1 MTLRVREAVKAMF
14 EGAGLQISEE
24 ELATLDTV
32 DQPLNQHVAA
42 WGPAFYSLYL
52 SRLLERSLS
61 EHAKT
66 LERLSEANE
75 KNEKAMVRL
84 TCVIVLFTA
93 VQAIQAIIE
102 ILKVFGIIQ

>member
-1 MTLRVREAVKAMF
+1 MTLKAREAVKAMF
-14 EGAGLQISEE
+14 KEAELEISET
-24 ELATLDTV
+24 ELASLDKI
-32 DQPLNQHVAA
+32 DKPLDQHVAA

-75 KNEKAMVRL
+75 KNEKAMVGL
-84 TCVIVLFTA
+84 TWAIVLFTA
-93 VQAIQAIIE
+93 VQVIIE
-102 ILKVFGIIQ
+102 VLKAFGII

>member
-1 MTLRVREAVKAMF
+1 MTLNAREAVKAMF
-14 EGAGLQISEE
+14 KEAGLEISEK
-24 ELATLDTV
+24 ELASLDNI
-32 DQPLNQHVAA
+32 DQPLEQHVAA
-42 WGPAFYSLYL
+42 WGPAFYSLYF

-84 TCVIVLFTA
+84 TQAIVLFTA
-93 VQAIQAIIE
+93 VQVIIE
-102 ILKVFGIIQ
+102 ALKAFGAI